1 MTMPISCLII
11 DDEPLAQ
18 ELLSDYVERISYLN
32 LLGKAQN
39 SDQALELCKQS
50 NPDLLLLD
58 IRMPGLSGFEFLDL
72 LTPPLPFVIVTTAYR
87 EYALKGYEH
96 NVVDF
101 LEKPIFFD
109 RFQKAIERVEER
121 LGNSRRNSHNLA
133 EDDEIVN
140 LTTKLLSVRV
150 GRDTI
155 NIPLDTITFV
165 EALDNYVK
173 IFTSEMGHKPIL
185 SKMTVTQLE
194 NRLPTDLFIRINR
207 KYIIRI
213 DQAKKITTHSIQLFS
228 GEEFPIGVT
237 YRDAVRQVLLHADV
251 SGG

>member
-1 MTMPISCLII
+1 MNSIMPISCLII

-18 ELLSDYVERISYLN
+18 ELLSDYVERIPYLH

-39 SDQALELCKQS
+39 SEQALRLCNQFQ
-50 NPDLLLLD
+50 PDMLLLD
-58 IRMPGLSGFEFLDL
+58 IRMPGLSGFEFLEL
-72 LTPPLPFVIVTTAYR
+72 LQPPVPLVVVTTAFR

-109 RFQKAIERVEER
+109 RFQKAIHRVEER
-121 LGNSRRNSHNLA
+121 LGITRRSNLSTY
-133 EDDEIVN
+133 DEQGNVN
-140 LTTKLLSVRV
+140 LSSKLLSVRV
-150 GRDTI
+150 GRDTN
-155 NIPLDTITFV
+155 NIPLESINFV

-173 IFTSEMGHKPIL
+173 IYTIPRGSKPIL

-194 NRLPTDLFIRINR
+194 NKLPSDAFIRINR

-213 DQAKKITTHSIQLFS
+213 DQTKRVTANSILLFS
-228 GEEFPIGVT
+228 GEELPIGVT
-237 YRDAVRQVLLHADV
+237 FRDAVRQTLMQFD
-251 SGG
+251 